1 MRRGAFERR
10 LRDELAAVRPP
21 RATEAERRAWDV
33 VHAAHAGQLPVRRPR
48 RGRLIAA
55 VAAAAALAV
64 ALALTPAGAKV
75 GGWIGDVVD
84 PAPKTSR
91 STLAS
96 LPSNG
101 RLLVVADSGAWIVQD
116 DGAKRRLGS
125 FRDATWS
132 PGGLYVAAA
141 RGRELVALEPD
152 GAERWTLPAPRRVT
166 APRWSPD
173 GFRIAYLSG
182 SDLYVTIADN
192 TARWALARDV
202 RPVAP
207 AWQPGRPDGQQVLAY
222 ARGER
227 IEIARVDPARPPR
240 ALLGRTAPGPVALD
254 LWWSDDGRLIAVSE
268 RSVRTFSAR
277 GELLRTVILP
287 GDLRASG
294 SALAPDG
301 RRLALIAAAPGAR
314 SSELLLLRTGRG
326 APPRRRL
333 GGFGRLEG
341 LTWSIDGRVLVAGL
355 PTADQWL
362 FLRLRGS
369 GGLESVK
376 RIRAQFG
383 GGRPART
390 GAFPRPAGWCYRE
403 PADRDPLGQPPCSSG
418 GGTPSP

>member
-1 MRRGAFERR
+1 M
-10 LRDELAAVRPP
+10 
-21 RATEAERRAWDV
+21 
-33 VHAAHAGQLPVRRPR
+33 
-48 RGRLIAA
+48 
-55 VAAAAALAV
+55 
-64 ALALTPAGAKV
+64 
-75 GGWIGDVVD
+75 
-84 PAPKTSR
+84 
-91 STLAS
+91 
-96 LPSNG
+96 
-101 RLLVVADSGAWIVQD
+101 
-116 DGAKRRLGS
+116 
-125 FRDATWS
+125 
-132 PGGLYVAAA
+132 
-141 RGRELVALEPD
+141 
-152 GAERWTLPAPRRVT
+152 
-166 APRWSPD
+166 
-173 GFRIAYLSG
+173 
-182 SDLYVTIADN
+182 
-192 TARWALARDV
+192 
-202 RPVAP
+202 
-207 AWQPGRPDGQQVLAY
+207 
-222 ARGER
+222 
-227 IEIARVDPARPPR
+227 
-240 ALLGRTAPGPVALD
+240 
-254 LWWSDDGRLIAVSE
+254 
-268 RSVRTFSAR
+268 RTFSAR